1 MADDHKDPVAWL
13 LRVASAERLTDG
25 ALAIGGTYDDPG
37 DETMTDETTKH
48 DPYDGADYYDA
59 NEDAESLTHEHP
71 EDAIEAWIED
81 ATVPELK
88 ELIDDGDFELQIFA
102 WRRQEPPS
110 DSMRTR
116 MAERV
121 AERFVEVLDDDYEF
135 GDLGGDCTEV
145 TPMDV
150 AAARVF
156 VDDVLSRYK
165 IWPCDREGSRVID
178 LEPYLREKHPELFVE
193 DPEAERQASGSK

>member
-1 MADDHKDPVAWL
+1 MAD
-13 LRVASAERLTDG
+13 
-25 ALAIGGTYDDPG
+25 
-37 DETMTDETTKH
+37 ETAKH

-59 NEDAESLTHEHP
+59 NEDVESLAHEHP
-71 EDAIEAWIED
+71 EDAIEAWIEE
-81 ATVPELK
+81 ATVSELK
-88 ELIDDGDFELQIFA
+88 ELIADGDFELQIFA

-110 DSMRTR
+110 DSMRTG

-121 AERFVEVLDDDYEF
+121 AERFVEALDDDYEF

-165 IWPCDREGSRVID
+165 IWPCDRAGSRVID